1 LKNQKEYQE
10 MSVKLPNF
18 LIVGAPKCG
27 TTSIASS
34 ISRHPDIYISPIK
47 EPKFITAQF
56 IRFPLSGPGDDFIE
70 NFTVK
75 DFEGYKG
82 LFQNVNKERAIG
94 EASVDNLY
102 FYEQA
107 IPLIKKYMGDVRI
120 IIILRKPQERA
131 FSAYKNL
138 LRDSRETY
146 PFEQALEMEDE
157 RKQQSYEYL
166 WFYKDVGFYYQQVK
180 AYLESFSK
188 VKVLILEEFKKDGFG
203 LLKEIFRFLDV
214 APGFTP
220 AKQTQFN
227 VSGVP
232 RYKTFQ
238 WFFNP
243 TGFKGKMYR
252 YLAMKGVSPETLIPL
267 IEILRGWNI
276 QPITM
281 KPSAMSY
288 LTNLYS
294 QDIQSLEKL
303 LKKDLS
309 LLWLK
314 Q

>member
-1 LKNQKEYQE
+1 